1 MVAFCLVILI
11 PINYEAVVQLKSGG
25 LAVFHFADE
34 KLLIA
39 AKKKGVGMSK
49 EVSAD
54 DVARSM
60 TLFSILPQPCP
71 PEIKCKYY

>member
-1 MVAFCLVILI
+1 MTQQPKRFNLIFRKQNSGSALKMVAFCLVILI

-39 AKKKGVGMSK
+39 AKKKRGWN
-49 EVSAD
+49 E
-54 DVARSM
+54 
-60 TLFSILPQPCP
+60 
-71 PEIKCKYY
+71 